1 MQGVWQEKGY
11 VLEAWAV
18 AGQTRTAGLWHRPR
32 FGETTDQKFR
42 GRGFYKLLSQPHEG
56 EGGQGASPQGRLDL
70 GVANAI
76 THLEFSL
83 GDETGQRGQA

>member
-1 MQGVWQEKGY
+1 MFWKPGQLQVRPGRLVSGTGPVSGRQ
-11 VLEAWAV
+11 
-18 AGQTRTAGLWHRPR
+18 QTRNLG
-32 FGETTDQKFR
+32 
-42 GRGFYKLLSQPHEG
+42 GRGFYKLLSQPREG